1 MPALS
6 KGMPL
11 RSSRRTLTLALTPTP
26 TLSLDPDPYP
36 RPKPQV
42 RRRAARGS
50 RAGDTALRPRRPRWG
65 ARRRPSCWARRG
77 GGGAHLG
84 GAGRVARAWLERSSS
99 WLITESSAVLKHS
112 SQLSAPPRSCR
123 CRLRCRQG
131 VWSIRHRRAPGAA
144 QGEHKKGVCRWRAT
158 QRFRHGRN
166 YTRGTPRIH
175 AISNS
180 PPR

>member
-11 RSSRRTLTLALTPTP
+11 RSSRRTLILALTPTP

-36 RPKPQV
+36 RRKPQV
-42 RRRAARGS
+42 RRRTARGS
-50 RAGDTALRPRRPRWG
+50 RAGDTALRPRRRPRWG

-84 GAGRVARAWLERSSS
+84 GAGRVARAWL
-99 WLITESSAVLKHS
+99 ITESSAVLKHS
-112 SQLSAPPRSCR
+112 PQLSAPPRSCR

-131 VWSIRHRRAPGAA
+131 VWSAGRLIRHRRPPGAPRGAA
-144 QGEHKKGVCRWRAT
+144 QGEQIKGFHCRWRAT
-158 QRFRHGRN
+158 QRSDTGRN
-166 YTRGTPRIH
+166 YQLH
-175 AISNS
+175 EV
-180 PPR
+180 PPLVKLGI

>member
-11 RSSRRTLTLALTPTP
+11 RSSRRTLILALTPTP

-84 GAGRVARAWLERSSS
+84 GAGRVARAWL
-99 WLITESSAVLKHS
+99 ITESSAVLKHS
-112 SQLSAPPRSCR
+112 PQLSAPPRSCR

-144 QGEHKKGVCRWRAT
+144 QGEHIQRGSVDGGRHR
-158 QRFRHGRN
+158 RFRHASN
-166 YTRGTPRIH
+166 YTRGTTHPC
-175 AISNS
+175 N
-180 PPR
+180 

>member
-99 WLITESSAVLKHS
+99 VAHHGIKRSAQAQLTALRATAVVSVSLA
-112 SQLSAPPRSCR
+112 LSAGRLIDQTPPGPR
-123 CRLRCRQG
+123 CCAGRTYLLE
-131 VWSIRHRRAPGAA
+131 V
-144 QGEHKKGVCRWRAT
+144 KGFCRWRAT
-158 QRFRHGRN
+158 PTVP
-166 YTRGTPRIH
+166 TR
-175 AISNS
+175 
-180 PPR
+180 